1 MSFGF
6 IGSWFSYYWGS
17 SRTDQPEVDE
27 FTILL
32 DSAVL
37 SSPCQ
42 LSEGFDLFIRTAS
55 KDETR
60 IGEHITHL
68 SELDLDVEY
77 YTQKGTRVIRTS
89 QSEVTLGDCISLPIL
104 KRGETYETTRNLTQY
119 CMKGFLSPEALV
131 VAIEN
136 FSGSRIQDEGLLF
149 YENGNNR
156 LVFLTADLQNLQEE
170 ISYVSPNGSM
180 VLKKHSE
187 SDRIEFSF
195 GRNLHNPQATKK
207 PTVTLSTS
215 RSAKKKGRKGIN
227 RAVTPNPNLLQTLSA
242 HTPPQSPRMVTR
254 RPKKR
259 LLDAHN
265 GTVYDITQTPP
276 SDKKRKMIEREVSWA
291 GTPSA
296 AYCVEKEMVVT
307 EGFAPPPSVPSAPI
321 QNPATPTPMPAPAP
335 AAAPAAVPAASI
347 PVPPPPPKVVPKPP
361 PAPKAPKAPTAPAP
375 PSAPTPQSAN
385 RRRLRPLHWK
395 AIPKSKA
402 ETSFWGKLDDISLGV
417 SLDAEPDAEQMD
429 IQNSNT
435 SDGQEPKNSVPINL
449 GKEVDGI
456 FSISPDKTQKSPPKG
471 LQLKAKKRTHLLDV
485 KRSNNVG
492 ILLSQFKMSFAEIK
506 QSLLE
511 FDNSLT
517 SEHLMSLKYMF
528 PLSDQEKKAF
538 KEYEGPIED
547 LATPEQF
554 YKELLSVPRLEQ
566 KINFFLFKKQF
577 EEHIEALNQT
587 ASILSLASNELQNS
601 AQFAKLLKWIY
612 TIGSYLNRD
621 TRLSEA
627 AGFSLESLPKIIET
641 KTGQANVTFI
651 DFLVSKVVASTPEIV
666 HFEEELPNL
675 DLASK
680 VSLETLGNHKKETEN
695 EINELRK
702 EIFIYEQSPLLFS
715 KEDRFL
721 AIMKPFLS
729 SAEATFDLTATAIAN
744 SISSFNRVVEY
755 FGDDS
760 KTTTPASFFQNVVL
774 FANAFRRAHHNH
786 MDKLKKMERLRELKN
801 ATNGKVESPLAQKAL
816 TPNPKLLRRHTIV
829 IDKRAYHSDNE
840 NEENLQPSPFPSPS
854 PSNQIPLTNQ

>member
-6 IGSWFSYYWGS
+6 IGSWLSYYWGS
-17 SRTDQPEVDE
+17 APEETEQVDE
-27 FTILL
+27 FTVLL

-42 LSEGFDLFIRTAS
+42 LKEGFDLFIRNAS

-77 YTQKGTRVIRTS
+77 YTQKGTRVTRKS
-89 QSEVTLGDCISLPIL
+89 QSEVILGDCIFLPVL

-119 CMKGFLSPEALV
+119 CMKGFLSAEALI

-136 FSGSRIQDEGLLF
+136 FSGTRVQDEGILF

-156 LVFLTADLQNLQEE
+156 NVFLTEDLQNLQEE

-187 SDRIEFSF
+187 TDKIEFLF
-195 GRNLHNPQATKK
+195 GRNLWVNSQSNKK
-207 PTVTLSTS
+207 QPNVALTNS
-215 RSAKKKGRKGIN
+215 RNAKKKGRKGGIN
-227 RAVTPNPNLLQTLSA
+227 RAVNPNLLQTLSA
-242 HTPPQSPRMVTR
+242 NTPPQSPRMVTR

-259 LLDAHN
+259 LLESQN
-265 GTVYDITQTPP
+265 GTVLYDMIQTPP

-296 AYCVEKEMVVT
+296 SCFEKEKSVVP
-307 EGFAPPPSVPSAPI
+307 EVVSPSPLVSSAPNPPVPPPAP
-321 QNPATPTPMPAPAP
+321 
-335 AAAPAAVPAASI
+335 SI
-347 PVPPPPPKVVPKPP
+347 PPPPPPKEVPKPP
-361 PAPKAPKAPTAPAP
+361 PAPKAPTAPPAP
-375 PSAPTPQSAN
+375 PGAANNTPQST

-402 ETSFWGKLDDISLGV
+402 ESSFWGKLDDISLGV
-417 SLDAEPDAEQMD
+417 SLDAEADTEQMD
-429 IQNSNT
+429 LQNSNAV
-435 SDGQEPKNSVPINL
+435 SGQEVKNNIPINL

-456 FSISPDKTQKSPPKG
+456 FSLSPDKTQKSPPKA
-471 LQLKAKKRTHLLDV
+471 LQIKAKKRIHLLDV

-492 ILLSQFKMSFAEIK
+492 ILLSQFKMSFTEIK

-511 FDNSLT
+511 LDNSL
-517 SEHLMSLKYMF
+517 SAEHLMSLKYMF
-528 PLSDQEKKAF
+528 PLSDMEKKAF
-538 KEYEGPIED
+538 KEYEGSIED

-554 YKELLSVPRLEQ
+554 YMELLSVPRLEQ

-680 VSLETLGNHKKETEN
+680 VSLEILGNHKKETEN

-702 EIFIYEQSPLLFS
+702 EIFIYEQSPLLFA

-729 SAEATFDLTATAIAN
+729 SAEATFDLTTTAITN

-755 FGDDS
+755 FGDDG
-760 KTTTPASFFQNVVL
+760 KTTSPTSFFQNVVL
-774 FANAFRRAHHNH
+774 FANAFRRAHITYIE
-786 MDKLKKMERLRELKN
+786 KLKKIDRLKELKN
-801 ATNGKVESPLAQKAL
+801 SRNNKLENQIAQKAL
-816 TPNPKLLRRHTIV
+816 TPNPKLQRRHTIV

-840 NEENLQPSPFPSPS
+840 NDENQFPTSPAPSPS
-854 PSNQIPLTNQ
+854 IQITATNQ